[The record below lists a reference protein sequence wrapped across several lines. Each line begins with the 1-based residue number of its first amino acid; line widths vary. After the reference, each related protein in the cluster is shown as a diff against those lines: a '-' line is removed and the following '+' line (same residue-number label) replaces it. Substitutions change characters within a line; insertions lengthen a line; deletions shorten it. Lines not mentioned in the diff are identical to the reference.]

1 MIGPFNFSRA
11 LYSSIAI
18 PPRQNRRL
26 AQRGLGLCAVAL
38 LTLSACG
45 EKEVILPGER
55 ETIRPEVQDG
65 PLTPKPDEID
75 NVSRAISIPG
85 QVGNASWQQAVGTQS
100 NRVSNARLRVAPQ
113 QVWSTSIGS
122 GDGRRVRIT
131 ADPVVAGG
139 LIYTLDSGTLV
150 SGVTPSGQ
158 VAWQTNLIPATDKEE
173 QGTGGGI
180 AYDNGTLYVSSG
192 YGRLTALD
200 AKTGAIRWQQ
210 KLGATGSGTPLIDGG
225 LIYLVAG
232 DDTGMAIRTSD
243 GRIAWEIKAVP
254 SVANVLG
261 APAPA
266 IAGPYVV
273 FGFGSGELIA
283 AFRKGGTQRWSA
295 TVGGKRIG
303 SAASRIGDIT
313 GAPVVSG
320 NTLYAGNKS
329 GRTAAIDVNSGAI
342 RWTARQG
349 AMSPVWPVGGSVFA
363 VTDLNQ
369 LARLDA
375 SSGDTIWVRD
385 LPANVKERPKKRGPV
400 YGNYGPV
407 LAGGRLV
414 VASGDGYLRFYAP
427 DNGALVATVPIAGG
441 ATTGPVVA
449 GNTLYVVSSYGKLH
463 AFR

>member
-11 LYSSIAI
+11 LHSSIAT

-55 ETIRPEVQDG
+55 ETIRPGVQDG

-75 NVSRAISIPG
+75 NVSRAISVPG
-85 QVGNASWQQAVGTQS
+85 QVGNASWQQAIGTQS

-113 QVWSTSIGS
+113 PVWSTSIGS

-139 LIYTLDSGTLV
+139 LIYTLDSGALV

-158 VAWQTNLIPATDKEE
+158 VAWQTDLIPATDKEE

-210 KLGATGSGTPLIDGG
+210 KLGATGSGTPLVDGG

-254 SVANVLG
+254 SVAN
-261 APAPA
+261 AAAYSPSSMRRSSRSSRTNCT
-266 IAGPYVV
+266 AGMSFCPGLY
-273 FGFGSGELIA
+273 
-283 AFRKGGTQRWSA
+283 SA
-295 TVGGKRIG
+295 ST
-303 SAASRIGDIT
+303 
-313 GAPVVSG
+313 
-320 NTLYAGNKS
+320 
-329 GRTAAIDVNSGAI
+329 
-342 RWTARQG
+342 
-349 AMSPVWPVGGSVFA
+349 
-363 VTDLNQ
+363 
-369 LARLDA
+369 
-375 SSGDTIWVRD
+375 
-385 LPANVKERPKKRGPV
+385 
-400 YGNYGPV
+400 
-407 LAGGRLV
+407 
-414 VASGDGYLRFYAP
+414 
-427 DNGALVATVPIAGG
+427 
-441 ATTGPVVA
+441 
-449 GNTLYVVSSYGKLH
+449 
-463 AFR
+463 